1 MSLLNK
7 KRERKSDPYIITIG
21 KIHSENSIDYYY
33 ISDSLHQ
40 GGNNKIKIAL
50 NESSQKEPNP
60 DSPTVLKKII
70 IDQPKEVIPK
80 QTSQNFAP
88 KVEPIKIPETA
99 KWFNPEEI
107 QEIEK
112 ISLPEFF
119 NGKYPSKTPEIYKK
133 YRNFIIDLYRQN
145 PSIYLTATT
154 CRRYLSGDVNGI
166 MHLHNFLEKW
176 GLINFK
182 LDPKYKPNNNFAP
195 KALNYKSPIYIDSS
209 SFLIEK
215 DNNSGSNIIGN
226 NNIIITNKG
235 KELRTLY
242 PINKISENIFRSFL
256 IGNKNINM
264 NMNMNNNQNIINNN
278 MNINS
283 NNNINNN
290 INNINDNINK
300 NGVNKISRINFLL
313 KNYRPKCDLCERLC
327 SMDWYITKG
336 NDFSQLFEQIKEQQE
351 NNNLNINSNNNL
363 NNLDNTNNKNEENNN
378 ENKNNNN
385 NSNFIISISNQN
397 SNVNLKE
404 KEKELPKNFKSILIC
419 EDCYNHSEDTFP
431 EGLKKEDFEISS
443 IYNIFIKDK
452 LNTKISAKLEEDKW
466 KEEETQRLLDA
477 FEKNAENN
485 TNTNDI
491 NWEEISNYVNNKN
504 SNSNSNEENENIIE
518 LNKKTK
524 EDCIMHILQLPIK
537 ENYSFKVIPE
547 KENQKLFDNIKY
559 NNGSWN
565 NIPGLTDFNNP
576 MTGIIELFS
585 IFFKKY
591 LEDDYIKEKE
601 KEKEYEKDVIIE
613 ESKATKMNKIKKK
626 IYEKYKN
633 INKEENINLKE
644 EMSLDE
650 ENDEKEAQKKIIET
664 LLFTQM
670 KTLELKLN
678 HFNKFEKNLNFK
690 RNQMKL
696 MENQLVQER
705 IKIMIKNE
713 QLKEQIEN
721 SAMNVDLDEDI

>member
-1 MSLLNK
+1 MSFLNK
-7 KRERKSDPYIITIG
+7 KRERKSEPLIITIG
-21 KIHSENSIDYYY
+21 KLQTDNSIEYYY

-40 GGNNKIKIAL
+40 GGNKIKIAL
-50 NESSQKEPNP
+50 NESSPPEPKNSESP
-60 DSPTVLKKII
+60 NTPTVLQKITIEQPHGTLPKKNN
-70 IDQPKEVIPK
+70 
-80 QTSQNFAP
+80 TQNFAP

-99 KWFNPEEI
+99 SWFNLEEI
-107 QEIEK
+107 HEIEK
-112 ISLPEFF
+112 TSLPEFF

-145 PSIYLTATT
+145 PSIYLTATA

-166 MHLHNFLEKW
+166 MHLHDFLQKW

-215 DNNSGSNIIGN
+215 DNNSSSNVIGN
-226 NNIIITNKG
+226 NNIIITNQG

-242 PINKISENIFRSFL
+242 PINKISENVFRSFL
-256 IGNKNINM
+256 IGNKNINNVNNSQ
-264 NMNMNNNQNIINNN
+264 NMINNSN
-278 MNINS
+278 V
-283 NNNINNN
+283 NNNINVNNTNNN
-290 INNINDNINK
+290 INT

-313 KNYRPKCDLCERLC
+313 KNYRPKCDLCEKLC

-336 NDFSQLFEQIKEQQE
+336 NDFSQLFEQIKEQE
-351 NNNLNINSNNNL
+351 NNINNSNNNNL
-363 NNLDNTNNKNEENNN
+363 NNENNNINIEENNNN
-378 ENKNNNN
+378 ENKNQNN
-385 NSNFIISISNQN
+385 NSNFIISISNNN
-397 SNVNLKE
+397 STKFDKE
-404 KEKELPKNFKSILIC
+404 KDKEMSNNYKSILIC
-419 EDCYNHSEDTFP
+419 EDCYNHAEETFP

-452 LNTKISAKLEEDKW
+452 LNQKLSTKLEEEKW
-466 KEEETQRLLDA
+466 KEEETQKLLDA
-477 FEKNAENN
+477 FEKYGD
-485 TNTNDI
+485 TNDI
-491 NWEEISNYVNNKN
+491 NWEEILNYVNNTTSDPN
-504 SNSNSNEENENIIE
+504 SNNENDNNKNEVIE

-547 KENQKLFDNIKY
+547 KENQKLFDNIKF

-576 MTGIIELFS
+576 MTGMIDLFS

-601 KEKEYEKDVIIE
+601 KEKEYEKDIIIE

-633 INKEENINLKE
+633 TGIESNSKNEEIDLN
-644 EMSLDE
+644 E
-650 ENDEKEAQKKIIET
+650 ENDEKEAQKKIVET

-678 HFNKFEKNLNFK
+678 HFNKFDKNLNFK
-690 RNQMKL
+690 KNQLKL
-696 MENQLVQER
+696 MENQVVQER

-721 SAMNVDLDEDI
+721 SAMNVELDEDI

>member
-1 MSLLNK
+1 MSFLNK
-7 KRERKSDPYIITIG
+7 KRERKSEPLIITIG
-21 KIHSENSIDYYY
+21 KLQTDNSIEYYY

-40 GGNNKIKIAL
+40 GGNKIKIAL
-50 NESSQKEPNP
+50 NESSPPEQKNTDSPN
-60 DSPTVLKKII
+60 SPTVLQKITIEQPHEILPKKNN
-70 IDQPKEVIPK
+70 
-80 QTSQNFAP
+80 TQNFAP
-88 KVEPIKIPETA
+88 KVETIKIPETA
-99 KWFNPEEI
+99 SWFNLEEI
-107 QEIEK
+107 HEIEK
-112 ISLPEFF
+112 TSLPEFF

-145 PSIYLTATT
+145 PSIYLTATA

-166 MHLHNFLEKW
+166 MHLHDFLQKW

-215 DNNSGSNIIGN
+215 DNNSSSNVIGN
-226 NNIIITNKG
+226 NNIIITNQG

-242 PINKISENIFRSFL
+242 PINKISENVFRSFL
-256 IGNKNINM
+256 IGNKNIN
-264 NMNMNNNQNIINNN
+264 NVNNNQNMINNN
-278 MNINS
+278 NA
-283 NNNINNN
+283 NNNINVNNTNNN
-290 INNINDNINK
+290 INT

-313 KNYRPKCDLCERLC
+313 KNYRPKCDLCEKLC

-336 NDFSQLFEQIKEQQE
+336 NDFSQLFEQIKEQE
-351 NNNLNINSNNNL
+351 NNINNSNNNNL
-363 NNLDNTNNKNEENNN
+363 NNENNNINIEENNNN
-378 ENKNNNN
+378 ENKNQNN
-385 NSNFIISISNQN
+385 NSNFIISISNNN
-397 SNVNLKE
+397 STKFDKE
-404 KEKELPKNFKSILIC
+404 KDKETSNNYKSILIC
-419 EDCYNHSEDTFP
+419 EDCYNHAEETFP

-452 LNTKISAKLEEDKW
+452 LNQKISTKLEEEKW
-466 KEEETQRLLDA
+466 KEEETQKLLDA
-477 FEKNAENN
+477 FEKYGD
-485 TNTNDI
+485 TNDI
-491 NWEEISNYVNNKN
+491 NWEEILNYVNNTTSDPN
-504 SNSNSNEENENIIE
+504 SNNENDNNKNEVIE

-547 KENQKLFDNIKY
+547 KENQKLFDNIKF

-576 MTGIIELFS
+576 MTGMIDLFS

-601 KEKEYEKDVIIE
+601 KEKEYEKDIIIE

-633 INKEENINLKE
+633 IGIESNSKNEEIDLN
-644 EMSLDE
+644 E
-650 ENDEKEAQKKIIET
+650 ENDEKEVQKKIVET

-678 HFNKFEKNLNFK
+678 HFNKFDKNLNFK
-690 RNQMKL
+690 KNQLKL
-696 MENQLVQER
+696 MENQVVQER

-713 QLKEQIEN
+713 QLKEQMEN

>member
-1 MSLLNK
+1 MSFLNK
-7 KRERKSDPYIITIG
+7 KRERKSEPLIITIG
-21 KIHSENSIDYYY
+21 KLQTENSIEYYY

-40 GGNNKIKIAL
+40 GGNKIKIAL
-50 NESSQKEPNP
+50 NESSPPEQKNTDSPN
-60 DSPTVLKKII
+60 SPTVLQKITIEQPHEILPKKNN
-70 IDQPKEVIPK
+70 
-80 QTSQNFAP
+80 TQNFAP

-99 KWFNPEEI
+99 SWFNLEEI
-107 QEIEK
+107 HEIEK
-112 ISLPEFF
+112 TSLPEFF

-145 PSIYLTATT
+145 PSIYLTATA

-166 MHLHNFLEKW
+166 MHLHDFLQKW

-215 DNNSGSNIIGN
+215 DNNSSSNVIGN
-226 NNIIITNKG
+226 NNIIITNQG

-242 PINKISENIFRSFL
+242 PINKISENVFRSFL
-256 IGNKNINM
+256 IGNKNIN
-264 NMNMNNNQNIINNN
+264 NVNNNQNMINNSN
-278 MNINS
+278 V
-283 NNNINNN
+283 NNNINVNNTNNN
-290 INNINDNINK
+290 INT

-313 KNYRPKCDLCERLC
+313 KNYRPKCDLCEKLC

-336 NDFSQLFEQIKEQQE
+336 NDFSQLFEQIKEQE
-351 NNNLNINSNNNL
+351 NNINNSNNNNL
-363 NNLDNTNNKNEENNN
+363 NNENNNINIEENNNN
-378 ENKNNNN
+378 ENKNQNN
-385 NSNFIISISNQN
+385 NSNFIISISNNN
-397 SNVNLKE
+397 STKFDKE
-404 KEKELPKNFKSILIC
+404 KDKELNNNYKSILIC
-419 EDCYNHSEDTFP
+419 EDCYNHAEETFP

-452 LNTKISAKLEEDKW
+452 LNQKISTKLEEEKW
-466 KEEETQRLLDA
+466 KEEETQKLLDA
-477 FEKNAENN
+477 FEKYGD
-485 TNTNDI
+485 TNDI
-491 NWEEISNYVNNKN
+491 NWEEILNYVNNTTNDPN
-504 SNSNSNEENENIIE
+504 SNNENDNNKNEVIE

-547 KENQKLFDNIKY
+547 KENQKLFDNIKF

-576 MTGIIELFS
+576 MTGMIDLFS

-601 KEKEYEKDVIIE
+601 KEKEYEKDIIIE

-633 INKEENINLKE
+633 IGIESNSKNEEIDLNE
-644 EMSLDE
+644 ES
-650 ENDEKEAQKKIIET
+650 DEKEVQKKIVET

-678 HFNKFEKNLNFK
+678 HFNKFDKNLNFK
-690 RNQMKL
+690 KNQLKL
-696 MENQLVQER
+696 MENQVVQER

-713 QLKEQIEN
+713 QLKEQMEN

>member
-1 MSLLNK
+1 MSFLNK
-7 KRERKSDPYIITIG
+7 KRERKSEPLIITIG
-21 KIHSENSIDYYY
+21 KLQTENSIEYYY

-40 GGNNKIKIAL
+40 GGNKIKIAL
-50 NESSQKEPNP
+50 NESSPPEQKNTDSPN
-60 DSPTVLKKII
+60 SPTVLQKITIEQPHEILPKKNN
-70 IDQPKEVIPK
+70 
-80 QTSQNFAP
+80 TQNFAP

-99 KWFNPEEI
+99 SWFNLEEI
-107 QEIEK
+107 HEIEK
-112 ISLPEFF
+112 TSLPEFF

-145 PSIYLTATT
+145 PSIYLTATA

-166 MHLHNFLEKW
+166 MHLHDFLQKW

-215 DNNSGSNIIGN
+215 DNNSSSNVIGN
-226 NNIIITNKG
+226 NNIIITNQG

-242 PINKISENIFRSFL
+242 PINKISENVFRSFL
-256 IGNKNINM
+256 IGNKNINNVNNSQ
-264 NMNMNNNQNIINNN
+264 NMINNSN
-278 MNINS
+278 V
-283 NNNINNN
+283 NNNINVNNTNNN
-290 INNINDNINK
+290 INT

-313 KNYRPKCDLCERLC
+313 KNYRPKCDLCEKLC

-336 NDFSQLFEQIKEQQE
+336 NDFSQLFEQIKEQE
-351 NNNLNINSNNNL
+351 NNINNSNNNNL
-363 NNLDNTNNKNEENNN
+363 NNENNNINIEENNNN
-378 ENKNNNN
+378 ENKNQNN
-385 NSNFIISISNQN
+385 NSNFIISISNNN
-397 SNVNLKE
+397 STKFDKE
-404 KEKELPKNFKSILIC
+404 KDKELSNNYKSILIC
-419 EDCYNHSEDTFP
+419 EDCYNHAEETFP

-452 LNTKISAKLEEDKW
+452 LNRKISTKLEEEKW
-466 KEEETQRLLDA
+466 KEEETQKLLDA
-477 FEKNAENN
+477 FEKYGD
-485 TNTNDI
+485 TNDI
-491 NWEEISNYVNNKN
+491 NWEEILNYVNNTTSDPN
-504 SNSNSNEENENIIE
+504 SNNENDNNKNEVIE

-547 KENQKLFDNIKY
+547 KENQKLFDNIKF

-576 MTGIIELFS
+576 MTGMIDLFS

-601 KEKEYEKDVIIE
+601 KEKEYEKDIIIE

-633 INKEENINLKE
+633 TGIESNSKNEEIDLN
-644 EMSLDE
+644 E
-650 ENDEKEAQKKIIET
+650 ENDEKEVQKKIVET

-678 HFNKFEKNLNFK
+678 HFNKFDKNLNFK
-690 RNQMKL
+690 KNQLKL
-696 MENQLVQER
+696 MENQVVQER

-713 QLKEQIEN
+713 QLKEQMEN

>member
-1 MSLLNK
+1 MSFLNK
-7 KRERKSDPYIITIG
+7 KRERKSEPLIITIG
-21 KIHSENSIDYYY
+21 KLQTENSLEYYY

-40 GGNNKIKIAL
+40 GGNKIKIAL
-50 NESSQKEPNP
+50 NESSPQEPKNP
-60 DSPTVLKKII
+60 DSPNSPTVLQKITIEQPHEVLPKKNN
-70 IDQPKEVIPK
+70 
-80 QTSQNFAP
+80 TQNFAP

-99 KWFNPEEI
+99 SWFNLEEI
-107 QEIEK
+107 HEIEK
-112 ISLPEFF
+112 LSLPEFF

-145 PSIYLTATT
+145 PSIYLTATA

-166 MHLHNFLEKW
+166 IHLHDFLQKW

-195 KALNYKSPIYIDSS
+195 KAINYKSPIYIDSS

-215 DNNSGSNIIGN
+215 DNNSASNVIGN

-242 PINKISENIFRSFL
+242 PINKISENVFRSFL
-256 IGNKNINM
+256 IGNKNIN
-264 NMNMNNNQNIINNN
+264 NNHNIINNN
-278 MNINS
+278 NA
-283 NNNINNN
+283 NNNINVNNTNNN
-290 INNINDNINK
+290 INI

-313 KNYRPKCDLCERLC
+313 KNYRPKCDLCEKLC

-336 NDFSQLFEQIKEQQE
+336 NDFSQLFEQIKEQENNDNNNNNNPNNE
-351 NNNLNINSNNNL
+351 NNNIN
-363 NNLDNTNNKNEENNN
+363 NEDNNN
-378 ENKNNNN
+378 ENKNQNN
-385 NSNFIISISNQN
+385 NSNFVISISNNN
-397 SNVNLKE
+397 SMKFDKE
-404 KEKELPKNFKSILIC
+404 KEKSNNYKSILIC

-452 LNTKISAKLEEDKW
+452 LNQKISTKLEEEKW
-466 KEEETQRLLDA
+466 KEEETQKLLDA
-477 FEKNAENN
+477 FEKYGD
-485 TNTNDI
+485 TNDI
-491 NWEEISNYVNNKN
+491 NWEEILNYVNNTTSDPN
-504 SNSNSNEENENIIE
+504 SNNENDNNKNEVIE

-547 KENQKLFDNIKY
+547 KENQKLFDNIKF

-576 MTGIIELFS
+576 MTGMIDLFS

-601 KEKEYEKDVIIE
+601 KEKEYEKDIIIE

-633 INKEENINLKE
+633 TGIESISKKEEIELN
-644 EMSLDE
+644 E
-650 ENDEKEAQKKIIET
+650 ENNEKEVQKKIVET
-664 LLFTQM
+664 LLFTQL

-678 HFNKFEKNLNFK
+678 HFNKFDKNLNFK
-690 RNQMKL
+690 KNQLKL
-696 MENQLVQER
+696 MENQVVQER

-721 SAMNVDLDEDI
+721 SAMNVELDEDI

>member
-1 MSLLNK
+1 MSFLNK
-7 KRERKSDPYIITIG
+7 KRERKSEPLIITIG
-21 KIHSENSIDYYY
+21 KLQTENSIEYYY

-40 GGNNKIKIAL
+40 GGNKIKIAL
-50 NESSQKEPNP
+50 NESSPPEQKNTDSPN
-60 DSPTVLKKII
+60 SPTVLQKITIEQPHETLPKKNN
-70 IDQPKEVIPK
+70 
-80 QTSQNFAP
+80 TQNFVP

-99 KWFNPEEI
+99 SWFNLEEI
-107 QEIEK
+107 HEIEK
-112 ISLPEFF
+112 TSLPEFF

-145 PSIYLTATT
+145 PSIYLTATA

-166 MHLHNFLEKW
+166 MHLHDFLQKW

-215 DNNSGSNIIGN
+215 DNNSSSNVIGN
-226 NNIIITNKG
+226 NNIIITNQG

-242 PINKISENIFRSFL
+242 PINKISENVFRSFL
-256 IGNKNINM
+256 IGNKNINNVNNSQ
-264 NMNMNNNQNIINNN
+264 NMINNSN
-278 MNINS
+278 V
-283 NNNINNN
+283 NNNINVNNTNNN
-290 INNINDNINK
+290 INT

-313 KNYRPKCDLCERLC
+313 KNYRPKCDLCEKLC

-336 NDFSQLFEQIKEQQE
+336 NDFSQLFEQIKEQE
-351 NNNLNINSNNNL
+351 NNINNSNNNNL
-363 NNLDNTNNKNEENNN
+363 NNENNNINIEENNNN
-378 ENKNNNN
+378 ENKNQNN
-385 NSNFIISISNQN
+385 NSNFIISISNNN
-397 SNVNLKE
+397 STKFDKE
-404 KEKELPKNFKSILIC
+404 KDKEMSNNYKSILIC
-419 EDCYNHSEDTFP
+419 EDCYNHAEETFP

-452 LNTKISAKLEEDKW
+452 LNQKISTKLEEEKW
-466 KEEETQRLLDA
+466 KEEETQKLLDA
-477 FEKNAENN
+477 FEKYGD
-485 TNTNDI
+485 TNDI
-491 NWEEISNYVNNKN
+491 NWEEILNYVNNTTSDPN
-504 SNSNSNEENENIIE
+504 SNNENDNNKNEVIE

-547 KENQKLFDNIKY
+547 KENQKLFDNIKF

-576 MTGIIELFS
+576 MTGMIDLFS

-601 KEKEYEKDVIIE
+601 KEKEYEKDIIIE

-633 INKEENINLKE
+633 TGIESNSKNEEIDLNE
-644 EMSLDE
+644 ES
-650 ENDEKEAQKKIIET
+650 DEKEVQKKIVET

-678 HFNKFEKNLNFK
+678 HFNKFDKNLNFK
-690 RNQMKL
+690 KNQLKL
-696 MENQLVQER
+696 MENQVVQER

-713 QLKEQIEN
+713 QLKEQMEN

>member
-1 MSLLNK
+1 MSFLNK
-7 KRERKSDPYIITIG
+7 KRERKSEPLIITIG
-21 KIHSENSIDYYY
+21 KLQTENSLEYYY

-40 GGNNKIKIAL
+40 GGNKIKIAL
-50 NESSQKEPNP
+50 NESSPPEQKNTDSPN
-60 DSPTVLKKII
+60 SPTVLQKITIEQPHEILPKKNN
-70 IDQPKEVIPK
+70 
-80 QTSQNFAP
+80 TQNFAP

-99 KWFNPEEI
+99 SWFNLEEI
-107 QEIEK
+107 HEIEK
-112 ISLPEFF
+112 TSLPEFF

-145 PSIYLTATT
+145 PSIYLTATA

-166 MHLHNFLEKW
+166 MHLHDFLQKW

-195 KALNYKSPIYIDSS
+195 KVLNYKSPIYIDSS

-215 DNNSGSNIIGN
+215 DNNSSSNVIGN
-226 NNIIITNKG
+226 NNIIITNQG

-242 PINKISENIFRSFL
+242 PINKISENVFRSFL
-256 IGNKNINM
+256 IGNKNIN
-264 NMNMNNNQNIINNN
+264 NVNNNQNMINNSN
-278 MNINS
+278 V
-283 NNNINNN
+283 NNNINVNNTNNN
-290 INNINDNINK
+290 INT

-313 KNYRPKCDLCERLC
+313 KNYRPKCDLCEKLC

-336 NDFSQLFEQIKEQQE
+336 NDFSQLFEQIKEQE
-351 NNNLNINSNNNL
+351 NNINNSNNNNL
-363 NNLDNTNNKNEENNN
+363 NNENNNINIEENNNN
-378 ENKNNNN
+378 ENKNQNN
-385 NSNFIISISNQN
+385 NSNFIISISNNN
-397 SNVNLKE
+397 STKFDKE
-404 KEKELPKNFKSILIC
+404 KDKELNNNYKSILIC
-419 EDCYNHSEDTFP
+419 EDCYNHAEETFP

-452 LNTKISAKLEEDKW
+452 LNQKISTKLEEEKW
-466 KEEETQRLLDA
+466 KEEETQKLLDA
-477 FEKNAENN
+477 FEKYGD
-485 TNTNDI
+485 TNDI
-491 NWEEISNYVNNKN
+491 NWEEILNYVNNTTSDPN
-504 SNSNSNEENENIIE
+504 SNNENDNNKNEVIE

-547 KENQKLFDNIKY
+547 KENQKLFDNIKF

-576 MTGIIELFS
+576 MTGMIDLFS

-601 KEKEYEKDVIIE
+601 KEKEYEKDIIIE

-633 INKEENINLKE
+633 IGIESNSKNEEIDLN
-644 EMSLDE
+644 E
-650 ENDEKEAQKKIIET
+650 ENDEKEVQKKIVET

-678 HFNKFEKNLNFK
+678 HFNKFDKNLNFK
-690 RNQMKL
+690 KNQLKL
-696 MENQLVQER
+696 MENQVVQER

-713 QLKEQIEN
+713 QLKEQMEN